1 MEYRITKTF
10 VLFVHHQSFIM
21 ITKNV
26 SRLQKFYYVN
36 FAESQRLIQS
46 MYQQVDAASTVR
58 GEPAD
63 EALLQLVPGDRLH
76 VDEEQVGRLVSLA
89 PALVVECPH
98 RLAVNIALDQ
108 EI

>member
-1 MEYRITKTF
+1 
-10 VLFVHHQSFIM
+10 
-21 ITKNV
+21 
-26 SRLQKFYYVN
+26 
-36 FAESQRLIQS
+36 

-89 PALVVECPH
+89 PTLVVECPY
-98 RLAVNIALDQ
+98 RLAVYIALDQ